1 MIPVALDPKFCRVA
15 VAGNGELAL
24 RRLRALRRAGAA
36 ETLLF
41 ADAPDAALAAEAGA
55 FLRLRLPQDADLA
68 SLNVLWIVDV
78 PEATGQTLAAS
89 GREAKVLV
97 NFEDKPAFCD
107 FHSVAEVRRGDLVLT
122 ISTNGAAPGLAGSI
136 RRRLETCFGPE
147 WDDRVAEIAA
157 LRAGWRAEGVK
168 MPEAARR
175 IEDIVQAGCWLNCPT
190 ASPPPAPAH

>member
-36 ETLLF
+36 EALLF
-41 ADAPDAALAAEAGA
+41 ADAPEAGLAAEAGA
-55 FLRLRLPQDADLA
+55 ALRPRLPEAGDLA
-68 SLNVLWIVDV
+68 ALNVLWIVDV
-78 PEATGQTLAAS
+78 ADAAGQALAEA
-89 GREAKVLV
+89 GRAAKVLV

-107 FHSVAEVRRGDLVLT
+107 FHSVAELRRGDLVLT
-122 ISTNGAAPGLAGSI
+122 VSTNGAAPGLAGSV

-147 WDDRVAEIAA
+147 WDGRVAEIAA
-157 LRAGWRAEGVK
+157 LRAGWRAAGVK

-175 IEDIVQAGCWLNCPT
+175 IEEMVQAGCWLNCPKPDPT
-190 ASPPPAPAH
+190 AVSPN